1 MNNEDL
7 VALIQGGEREK
18 LPELWC
24 QVERFVV
31 QQAHRRLVLSD
42 SMGGVEFGDLYNAGY
57 LALVAAVD
65 SFDPAGGK
73 SFLGWLGLALKTA
86 FAEAGGYRSRKQA
99 RDPLHRA
106 QSLEAPVG
114 DDEDSTL
121 MGDLI
126 ADPAATQEFERV
138 EDRLYQAQLHTA
150 LERALEQLPPD
161 WGNTVRRRFYQGK
174 TVSAIAA
181 DVGVPADIVRAWQHK
196 SLRRLARRPDLLS
209 FVELRTP
216 YYMSL
221 SAKSGERT
229 TEMIALRREDLR
241 GTDK

>member
-1 MNNEDL
+1 MTNEEL
-7 VALIQGGEREK
+7 VERIQAGEGER
-18 LPELWC
+18 LLELWQ

-31 QQAHRRLVLSD
+31 QQAHRRLVLSGGL
-42 SMGGVEFGDLYNAGY
+42 GGVEFGDLYNAGY

-65 SFDPAGGK
+65 SFDPAAGK
-73 SFLGWLGLALKTA
+73 SFLGWFGLALKTA

-99 RDPLHRA
+99 RDPLHHA

-114 DDEDSTL
+114 DDDDSAT
-121 MGDLI
+121 MGDLV
-126 ADPAATQEFERV
+126 ADLAAALEFERA

-161 WGNTVRRRFYQGK
+161 WGNTVRRRFYQGQ

-196 SLRRLARRPDLLS
+196 SLRRLARRPDLLL
-209 FVELRTP
+209 FR
-216 YYMSL
+216 
-221 SAKSGERT
+221 
-229 TEMIALRREDLR
+229 
-241 GTDK
+241 